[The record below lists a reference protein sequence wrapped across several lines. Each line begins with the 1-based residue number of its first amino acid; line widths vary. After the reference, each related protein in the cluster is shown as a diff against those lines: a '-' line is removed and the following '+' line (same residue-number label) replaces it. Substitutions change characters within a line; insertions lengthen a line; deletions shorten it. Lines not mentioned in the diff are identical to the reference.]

1 MCRGNKHSAAKNCMI
16 ACIGS
21 LVCLHAANAC
31 CKCTGVPCTRTHHGQ
46 QALEGH
52 IHLLALVVAHAQR
65 RRLGEGAE
73 VVRRLQAVLGHP
85 CDAAA
90 RWGPRVSRV
99 GAASLAECTQRA
111 GSHASSAAVLLGG
124 AQFEAEGFA
133 MHRRMPFDCPAWR
146 QCTHCLFA
154 STPASR
160 VVPLL
165 PPRPT
170 SITLHRARKGFY
182 EATSPSTAPLAPP
195 LWKLR
200 Q

>member
-1 MCRGNKHSAAKNCMI
+1 M
-16 ACIGS
+16 
-21 LVCLHAANAC
+21 
-31 CKCTGVPCTRTHHGQ
+31 
-46 QALEGH
+46 
-52 IHLLALVVAHAQR
+52 
-65 RRLGEGAE
+65 
-73 VVRRLQAVLGHP
+73 
-85 CDAAA
+85 
-90 RWGPRVSRV
+90 
-99 GAASLAECTQRA
+99 
-111 GSHASSAAVLLGG
+111 LLGG